1 MSDTTPS
8 TKVNPQVLDA
18 LHHTN
23 SLVVGVARSQ
33 SLALA
38 YESLANAVNL
48 MMLNATQNQ
57 FGVQKVEVAM
67 VASTCAQIIKA
78 GNKP

>member
-1 MSDTTPS
+1 MSDSS
-8 TKVNPQVLDA
+8 TSKVNQQIIDA
-18 LHHTN
+18 ASHTN
-23 SLVVGVARSQ
+23 TLVVGVARGQ

-78 GNKP
+78 GTK